1 MISQEFLRSI
11 AAEHGVS
18 KAELEVLSLAT
29 SGQSTAAIAQQIGIS
44 GDAVRKRLSEVYHKF
59 QIPGRGPVKLTKLQ
73 QILVNRYQA
82 YLASQA
88 ANSTNG
94 SASDRPG
101 SQATVPAQVNWGT
114 APDISSFYGRLND
127 LGLLEQWIVKDR
139 CRLVAIL
146 GIAGIG
152 KTALSVKLAKQ
163 LQDRFEFTIWRSLRH
178 APPIQELL
186 ADWLQHLPDPANGMQ
201 HLPDPD
207 DVPSRNK
214 IDLCISH
221 LLDRLRHH
229 RCLLVLDDVSAI
241 LESEQLAGHYRSDYE
256 NYGHLFKRLGEE
268 PHQSCLMLSSREKPV
283 EIACL
288 EGATLPIRSLKLK
301 GLTEGARQILEA
313 KGLAGKNT
321 WQYLIELYRGNPL
334 ALKMV
339 STTVNELFGG
349 NVSEFLK
356 YETLLVG
363 DIASLLDQQFQRLA
377 DSEKEVLYTLTI
389 SGKPVSLAML
399 RQEISSPLANSELME
414 VLKSL
419 ERRSLIEKASSP
431 EKASGEVLFT
441 LQPLVMKHIK
451 ENHLPVDLTIAAD
464 TPQSSLE
471 S

>member
-1 MISQEFLRSI
+1 MISQEFLSAI

-82 YLASQA
+82 YLANQA

-94 SASDRPG
+94 NVGDSPKTTSASP
-101 SQATVPAQVNWGT
+101 TQVDWGT

-127 LGLLEQWIVKDR
+127 LALLDQWIVGDQ
-139 CRLVAIL
+139 CRLIAIL

-163 LQDRFEFTIWRSLRH
+163 LQNRFEFTIWRSLRH
-178 APPIQELL
+178 APPLQELL
-186 ADWLQHLPDPANGMQ
+186 AEWLQRLPDPEDIAAT
-201 HLPDPD
+201 D
-207 DVPSRNK
+207 R

-229 RCLLVLDDVSAI
+229 RCLLVLDNVSAI
-241 LESEQLAGHYRSDYE
+241 LQSEQLAGHYRSGYE
-256 NYGHLFKRLGEE
+256 NYGQLFKRLGEE
-268 PHQSCLMLSSREKPV
+268 PHQSCLLLSSRKKPV

-301 GLTEGARQILEA
+301 GLTEGARQILKA

-377 DSEKEVLYTLTI
+377 DSEKDVLYALTI
-389 SGKPVSLAML
+389 SGKPVSLVTL
-399 RQEISSPLANSELME
+399 RQALASPLSNSELME

-419 ERRSLIEKASSP
+419 ERRSLMEKASSP
-431 EKASGEVLFT
+431 EKTSGEILFT

-451 ENHLPVDLTIAAD
+451 ENHLPAHLKPTPETI
-464 TPQSSLE
+464 E
-471 S
+471 STVASH